1 MWQKTEKRQSLWQ
14 THNTECTGLSHCWEG
29 RRSMRRTNCETRRRR
44 TKQNKKLEGVSREER
59 LVYLF
64 LNHRH
69 HPPQPHTCLSLYVTE
84 SWSCWG
90 GEAGEWGNGCD
101 SAYLSTKVTSA
112 CVCTAVLTQSQL
124 GCSAYQSSLCHI
136 QHLFWLHTAARWS
149 GR

>member
-64 LNHRH
+64 LNHQH
-69 HPPQPHTCLSLYVTE
+69 HPPQPPHLSVFICHRILVMLRWWGGGVGLWLWLSLSLNE
-84 SWSCWG
+84 SHICLRLYSC
-90 GEAGEWGNGCD
+90 AN
-101 SAYLSTKVTSA
+101 T
-112 CVCTAVLTQSQL
+112 
-124 GCSAYQSSLCHI
+124 I
-136 QHLFWLHTAARWS
+136 AARLLGLS
-149 GR
+149 KLTLSHSASVLAPHSS

>member
-1 MWQKTEKRQSLWQ
+1 MTENREETELVADTQQSVQDCHIVGRDDDQCGEQ
-14 THNTECTGLSHCWEG
+14 TAKQEEG
-29 RRSMRRTNCETRRRR
+29 E
-44 TKQNKKLEGVSREER
+44 QNKTRNWRESAEKSAS
-59 LVYLF
+59 F
-64 LNHRH
+64 TCSWTIGIT
-69 HPPQPHTCLSLYVTE
+69 HPNPHTCLSLYVTE